1 MDADEVNQI
10 WQGRREGVCGAKS
23 IAPNAMHR
31 NGARWAGRATEA
43 GRSRVPPAAQKAE
56 AISIGNVI
64 YSGIDTVADSFMG
77 DPYNGRILRH
87 DERT

>member
-1 MDADEVNQI
+1 VPPACLEEDRVPQVPMDAGEVNQI

-23 IAPNAMHR
+23 TAPNAMHR

-56 AISIGNVI
+56 AISNGNVI
-64 YSGIDTVADSFMG
+64 YLKLVR
-77 DPYNGRILRH
+77 N
-87 DERT
+87 